1 MEDNSLLYLTL
12 NAIISTIIGY
22 FIIGVLQAVGLTQFS
37 LLALPVCIV
46 LLVAALFVIRAK
58 TGGKEEI

>member
-1 MEDNSLLYLTL
+1 M
-12 NAIISTIIGY
+12 IGY
-22 FIIGVLQAVGLTQFS
+22 FIIGVCAVGLTAS
-37 LLALPVCIV
+37 LLGTLVCIV

>member
-1 MEDNSLLYLTL
+1 M
-12 NAIISTIIGY
+12 IGY

-37 LLALPVCIV
+37 LLALPLCIV
-46 LLVAALFVIRAK
+46 LLVAVLFVIRAK